1 MGADES
7 IRLGRRD
14 AGRRGRYVVGVSVPT
29 NPGRWPLGGAPFSC
43 QQNRNPLL
51 PNPVLRALLV
61 DMDQW
66 VASGRQPPDSRVP
79 RVVDGTLVSPLP
91 QDAMGFPNIPG
102 VVYNGRLHTGDLFDF
117 GAQFE
122 EGILSILPPKLVG
135 TPYPVL
141 VPKTDADGNGVA
153 GVRLPEIA
161 APLATYTGWGLR
173 AYPAGAD
180 DGCDASGQKI
190 DFPDTE
196 ADRVTSGDPRPSIA
210 ERYPTHAV
218 YVAAVTEAVTHL
230 QQQRLL
236 LNVDAQ
242 AYLQAAEAS
251 TIGK

>member
-1 MGADES
+1 
-7 IRLGRRD
+7 
-14 AGRRGRYVVGVSVPT
+14 
-29 NPGRWPLGGAPFSC
+29 
-43 QQNRNPLL
+43 
-51 PNPVLRALLV
+51 
-61 DMDQW
+61 
-66 VASGRQPPDSRVP
+66 
-79 RVVDGTLVSPLP
+79 VVDGTLVSPLP